1 MARNPALLQKVL
13 YHLLVNSCK
22 KRTQFLGL
30 LFNWRNVDLGS
41 INPERMR
48 VMTVFAGIV
57 CDKKRK
63 VAVLVHKRLRYCA
76 NLKRSN
82 YCPLTF
88 NQNFLSVIIR
98 PKIFAPT
105 LVEKCQWTI
114 LSRLITILE
123 TPTNVVMRESCG
135 SR

>member
-1 MARNPALLQKVL
+1 MARNPTILPKVL
-13 YHLLVNSCK
+13 YHLLVNYCK

-63 VAVLVHKRLRYCA
+63 VAVLVHKRLRYFA
-76 NLKRSN
+76 QIVNVPS
-82 YCPLTF
+82 PLTF

-123 TPTNVVMRESCG
+123 TLANVVMRESCG